1 MFVNDYE
8 IDVLAF
14 AAFGLGSQA
23 LLAAYF
29 AARRWSPQT
38 AQRFGWIAYA
48 FALLGL
54 PLGGWLLVGEGSQ
67 TLGIGPILLGLW
79 AALGVVVDLWLQ
91 VEWRVP
97 IRLSVFIPYV
107 ALYFFGQ
114 MFLWWPLWDLS
125 RVAWA
130 CFLVLFVVNTL
141 LNLRGHFGHDGSGLD
156 S

>member
-79 AALGVVVDLWLQ
+79 AALGVVVDLWRQ

-107 ALYFFGQ
+107 AL
-114 MFLWWPLWDLS
+114 
-125 RVAWA
+125 
-130 CFLVLFVVNTL
+130 
-141 LNLRGHFGHDGSGLD
+141 
-156 S
+156 